1 MKILD
6 GINWFWATIVTIL
19 SAILGQYWYFFAVFL
34 LLNAVDYIT
43 GVVKAR
49 YTKTENSNK
58 GLKGIV
64 KKVGYWIIIGIAFF
78 ISFAVNDIGT
88 IIGIDL
94 GFTVLL
100 GWFILITFVINEIR
114 SILENLVLLD
124 VYVPIWLIKGLEVA
138 NDKIN
143 TMAGGNDDENTTNS
157 RTR

>member
-19 SAILGQYWYFFAVFL
+19 SAVLGQYWYFFAVFL
-34 LLNAVDYIT
+34 LLNVVDYIT

-58 GLKGIV
+58 GLKGII

-88 IIGIDL
+88 IIGINL
-94 GFTVLL
+94 GFSVLL

-114 SILENLVLLD
+114 SILENLILLD
-124 VYVPIWLIKGLEVA
+124 VCVPAWLIKGLEVA

-143 TMAGGNDDENTTNS
+143 TMAGGNDDENTTDS
-157 RTR
+157 GTR

>member
-1 MKILD
+1 M
-6 GINWFWATIVTIL
+6 
-19 SAILGQYWYFFAVFL
+19 FL
-34 LLNAVDYIT
+34 LLNIADYIT
-43 GVVKAR
+43 GVIKAR

-64 KKVGYWIIIGIAFF
+64 KKVGYWVIIGIAFF

-88 IIGIDL
+88 IIGVDL
-94 GFTVLL
+94 GFTVFL

-124 VYVPIWLIKGLEVA
+124 VYVPVWLIKGLEVA
-138 NDKIN
+138 NNKIN